1 MHFTETCDEELPRL
15 ITQITTTIAPTPD
28 RQALPEIHEVLEQR
42 QLLPE
47 QHLVDAGYTDAES
60 LVASQQEYQV
70 DLVGPT
76 AKDYRWQAQQ
86 QNGYALTN
94 FSIDWEQEQAR
105 CPQGQTSSSWTPTRT
120 RNQEIIKMKFGFA
133 SCGACPV
140 RSEVVRRPSGE
151 ASPCGDKKRIL
162 HEMLPD
168 NESRQKSSSKN
179 MRSEQV

>member
-1 MHFTETCDEELPRL
+1 MLRRWLRARQTIRSIWWGQLPKIIEGR
-15 ITQITTTIAPTPD
+15 A
-28 RQALPEIHEVLEQR
+28 RE
-42 QLLPE
+42 
-47 QHLVDAGYTDAES
+47 
-60 LVASQQEYQV
+60 
-70 DLVGPT
+70 
-76 AKDYRWQAQQ
+76 
-86 QNGYALTN
+86 QNGYALAD
-94 FSIDWEQEQAR
+94 FSIDWEHEQAQ

-179 MRSEQV
+179 MRSEQA